1 MECLLEDL
9 VNLIGNAMP
18 DLEVVDEDYGQL
30 EMLDQENNNTYPL
43 TFPAVLIDASSVDWS
58 NIGELS
64 QKGNATVR
72 VRLII
77 DCYDDTHHGSG
88 TTHLIAKREAKR
100 RELHKVLQG
109 YRIGENS
116 ALLRTNSRFY
126 TASHGIKVYEST
138 YTCSVTELIQRE
150 TAKTQAKPVI
160 TVKAM
165 A

>member
-88 TTHLIAKREAKR
+88 TTHLIAEREAKR

-109 YRIGENS
+109 YKIGENS
-116 ALLRTNSRFY
+116 ALLRINSRFY
-126 TASHGIKVYEST
+126 TANHGIKVYEST
-138 YTCSVTELIQRE
+138 YTCTVTELIQQE
-150 TAKTQAKPVI
+150 TVKTQARPVI
-160 TVKAM
+160 TVKAIV
-165 A
+165 